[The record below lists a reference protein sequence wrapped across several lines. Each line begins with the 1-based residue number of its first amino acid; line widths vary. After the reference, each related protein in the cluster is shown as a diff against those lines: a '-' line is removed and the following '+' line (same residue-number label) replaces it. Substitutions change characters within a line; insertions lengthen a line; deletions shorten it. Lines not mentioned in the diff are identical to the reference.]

1 MARLGRGF
9 PNHVT
14 VVRAP
19 LAGVTT
25 ATGTLAVTLGAVTIS
40 ATGTA
45 GGIAGGSANGVANM
59 VPVMSG
65 RGPVA
70 VGGNVVRVLQ
80 RTRR

>member
-1 MARLGRGF
+1 MARSGRGY

-19 LAGVTT
+19 LAGAAT
-25 ATGTLAVTLGAVTIS
+25 ATGTLAVTLAAVTIA

-45 GGIAGGSANGVANM
+45 GDLSGGLANGVGNM
-59 VPVMSG
+59 VPVYGG